1 LQEPKIVLIKP
12 YFLLFV
18 TFFDFDR
25 GNDPR
30 TRASVSNCHGS
41 ATLIENKCFLI
52 PNFFLIHS
60 MQRVLLQ
67 TRRRR
72 RRRRRR
78 KRSPRSPRKARRGRK
93 TKTQLPEAGQVQDPA
108 AEAAAGAAAA
118 AAAAAAT
125 AVAVAAAAVLLGI
138 TRRDGRVLFP
148 PQRARSRTFLQCRMD
163 PPRKMKMLQYQSKF
177 YQIFSFFLVR
187 YQ

>member
-67 TRRRR
+67 TRRTR

-108 AEAAAGAAAA
+108 AEAAAGAAA

-177 YQIFSFFLVR
+177 DQIFSFFLVW